1 VTLTPAD
8 QDRGLPA
15 AVRQRRRISNHDVA
29 AGAPVHMEATPLEGR
44 PNASNSARTN
54 RSSFPPGRRSL
65 IVGKSLDS
73 TAWSLAGRWLTTIEP
88 PCPTLS
94 GSD

>member
-1 VTLTPAD
+1 MTLTPAD

-15 AVRQRRRISNHDVA
+15 AVPQPRRIGNHGVA

-54 RSSFPPGRRSL
+54 RSSFPPG
-65 IVGKSLDS
+65 LDS

-88 PCPTLS
+88 HCPTLS

>member
-54 RSSFPPGRRSL
+54 RSRFRPVEDHLLLGSHW
-65 IVGKSLDS
+65 
-73 TAWSLAGRWLTTIEP
+73 TAPHGRWPDGGLP
-88 PCPTLS
+88 PLS
-94 GSD
+94 RPAPP